1 MRSLGVLVG
10 LALRRVR
17 HRPAAVLAVALCTFV
32 ACLAAATAQVHA
44 DSADRAARTSAL
56 RQAPLDDRSVV
67 VSGTV
72 SRGLAETDAVVRSA
86 ASRIPGAQVSRWVT
100 SSGYAV
106 AGAAA
111 NLRVELGHAPG
122 AVASST
128 LVSGAWPTSDGDVAV
143 PQVAAERLG
152 WRVGQTLAL
161 SRLVATQ
168 ADPPRL
174 RISGTYRT
182 RATDTTGWA
191 DDARRGAGISEGDFR
206 TVGPLLVSGDTVPAL
221 GAGATA
227 TWRIVPPADASGLEP
242 PVRHAVAALEQ
253 APLLDG
259 FAVRTGLPAT
269 LERAVADGVRTRAA
283 IAGPT
288 ALLVLVALVGLGLT
302 GLLLGAVNERG
313 DRLLRTRGASPGQV
327 GVLAGLAAAAVL
339 PAGVLAALLAP
350 VLARV
355 LPGADRVEPTVMTW
369 VVALGATIAAMLVV
383 TLTALAG
390 SVGGH
395 GRTSRMIDAVL
406 LLLAALAWW
415 RLRGAGDEQRA
426 DALSVVAPA
435 LVVLGL
441 ALVAMRLAPVLGR
454 LVARAAG
461 RSRGLAAAWAAWGT
475 RHPSPESLGTR
486 LLAVVTAAVAALTVT
501 QLASNDQLIQDRAVR
516 EVPAPVVVT
525 LAPDAGHAAEVA
537 RGLGGTTT
545 SVWSE
550 QVTGVGGAEATLLG
564 VDLSD
569 AVIADPTLVPDPAGA
584 RAQHDTWQSTLHGLR
599 AAPAPP
605 PVPAIPST
613 SSATTT
619 SAPSATTSAAP
630 SVQPTAPLSA
640 GAPSPAGALTLEA
653 TVVGT
658 LESLEDR
665 SGLPELQLLL
675 DDGEGYRHALA
686 LTAGTPSTQVSY
698 RGTLGTGVGRAV
710 PEPLELV
717 SATMLYPPADM
728 TLRSLTVRRPDGS
741 RTSLLPAPVPL
752 TTTTEGS
759 RGLSA
764 EAVVAKPRVDP
775 VPAVLS
781 RGLAEA
787 LEARPGQ
794 TVELPVA
801 GRTVRLRVTRVV
813 DRVPGQ
819 GDAQRAALVDLR
831 TLQTTGARGS
841 SGADLLLPPLEPGQV
856 WGTRVPDPASAPQAG
871 QGGVLTVA
879 TQAETLARL
888 RSDVAP
894 AALRGV
900 LALLLTAS
908 AALAVVAGLAG
919 TAAAARARQR
929 DRAVLHALGVPA
941 ALLRRSVWGSELAQV
956 LVAVLTGTAVGL
968 LAAVVVIPA
977 WSVEGA
983 GTTPVVP
990 WGQVVAAAGALAAA
1004 LWLTGLLALRPPA
1017 RSWSSLLREGDT
1029 A

>member
-56 RQAPLDDRSVV
+56 RQAPLDGRSVV

-100 SSGYAV
+100 SSGYAL

-143 PQVAAERLG
+143 PQGAAERLG

-174 RISGTYRT
+174 RISGTYQPRG
-182 RATDTTGWA
+182 TDDPGWA
-191 DDARRGAGISEGDFR
+191 DDARRGAGISDGDFR

-227 TWRIVPPADASGLEP
+227 TWRIVPPADASGLDP
-242 PVRHAVAALEQ
+242 PVRDAVAALEQ

-269 LERAVADGVRTRAA
+269 LEWAVADGVRTRAA

-369 VVALGATIAAMLVV
+369 LVALGAAIAAMLVV

-426 DALSVVAPA
+426 DPLSMVAPA

-461 RSRGLAAAWAAWGT
+461 RSRGLAAAWAAWDT

-501 QLASNDQLIQDRAVR
+501 QLASNDQLIQDRALR

-525 LAPDAGHAAEVA
+525 LTPDAGHAAEVA

-545 SVWSE
+545 SMWSE

-564 VDLSD
+564 VDLGD

-584 RAQHDTWQSTLHGLR
+584 RAQHDTWQSTLRGLR

-630 SVQPTAPLSA
+630 SVQPTAPS
-640 GAPSPAGALTLEA
+640 SAGALTLEA

-658 LESLEDR
+658 LDSLEDR
-665 SGLPELQLLL
+665 SGLPELQLSL

-698 RGTLGTGVGRAV
+698 RGTLGAGAGRAV

-717 SATMLYPPADM
+717 SATMLYPPADV

-752 TTTTEGS
+752 ITTAEGS
-759 RGLSA
+759 RGLTA

-781 RGLAEA
+781 RRLAEA

-801 GRTVRLRVTRVV
+801 GRTVRLSVTRVV

-819 GDAQRAALVDLR
+819 GGAQRAALVDLR

-841 SGADLLLPPLEPGQV
+841 AGADLPLPPLEPGQV

-879 TQAETLARL
+879 TQAETLDRL

-929 DRAVLHALGVPA
+929 DRAVLHALGVPP

-1017 RSWSSLLREGDT
+1017 RSWSGLLREGDT